1 MTVEITDVADT
12 PRRAIASFDPYE
24 DAQALLDRLADGGFP
39 VERLA
44 IEGQDWRSSS
54 ASQAGS
60 TPGAAFGLLFG
71 LWFTTTACRWAPS
84 PLLVRGGD
92 ARRGGLRVLHLRPE
106 RRTGSPGRQVSC
118 QRPPPKLLLVA
129 EAAVRLA
136 TEADRDQAV
145 ERLIKE
151 AGDRECLEAA
161 SNLFVHRLHRRSDD
175 FNATYGLKLVITAAP
190 VKP

>member
-1 MTVEITDVADT
+1 V
-12 PRRAIASFDPYE
+12 P
-24 DAQALLDRLADGGFP
+24 
-39 VERLA
+39 
-44 IEGQDWRSSS
+44 
-54 ASQAGS
+54 
-60 TPGAAFGLLFG
+60 
-71 LWFTTTACRWAPS
+71 
-84 PLLVRGGD
+84 
-92 ARRGGLRVLHLRPE
+92 
-106 RRTGSPGRQVSC
+106 PGRQVSC

-175 FNATYGLKLVITAAP
+175 FNATYGLKLVITALQRVPYDDASP
-190 VKP
+190 IHVGHARARRARRRRR